1 MPSPTYNDESFDNDR
16 ALIVSA
22 QAGNQRAFSSLMQKH
37 APAQLSIAWRILG
50 TRSDAEEAVQD
61 GFASFWLTINRFD
74 AKRALKPWITRI
86 VVNKCRDMQRKA
98 KLRAIFS
105 LGANESIDDYPAHN
119 DSENIEHKQE
129 IALVNA
135 IIASLPQ
142 KDKEVW
148 LLVIGE
154 DFSHAQTAQALKMSE
169 KAVEMRLYRIRKKI
183 KQALLLSHSSKL

>member
-1 MPSPTYNDESFDNDR
+1 VPSPTYNDKNSDDDY
-16 ALIVSA
+16 ALIISS
-22 QAGNQRAFSSLMQKH
+22 QAGDQRAFSSLMQKY

-61 GFASFWLTINRFD
+61 GFASFWLTIHRFD

-86 VVNKCRDMQRKA
+86 VINKCRDMQRKA

-105 LGANESIDDYPAHN
+105 LGANENIDDYPAQD
-119 DSENIEHKQE
+119 DSEHIEHKQE

-135 IIASLPQ
+135 IVASVSQ

-154 DFSHAQTAQALKMSE
+154 DFSHTQAAQALKMSE
-169 KAVEMRLYRIRKKI
+169 KAVEMRLYRTRKKI
-183 KQALLLSHSSKL
+183 KKTLLLNHSSQL